1 MHGSCGL
8 ADHFKMVFQAV
19 GIEFADD
26 LTAVFVVADGRE
38 RQTVEAKLADVVGEV
53 GGGTAEFLSVGEAV
67 EKRLTESDDIIVFF
81 HG

>member
-1 MHGSCGL
+1 MHGARWL
-8 ADHFKMVFQAV
+8 ADDFKMVFQAV
-19 GIEFADD
+19 GIKFADD
-26 LTAVFVVADGRE
+26 LTAVFVIADGRE
-38 RQTVEAKLADVVGEV
+38 RQAVEAKLADVVGEV

>member
-1 MHGSCGL
+1 MHGSRGL
-8 ADHFKMVFQAV
+8 ADDFKMVFQAV
-19 GIEFADD
+19 GLEFAND
-26 LTAVFVVADGRE
+26 LAAVFVIANGRE